1 MRRIRRGIAM
11 DERLDNPGDRRLR
24 WARACAAMAEASEA
38 HDWLAWKRAAE
49 EARRAREAYH
59 RNGGI
64 QP

>member
-1 MRRIRRGIAM
+1 MTDPLTA
-11 DERLDNPGDRRLR
+11 

-38 HDWLAWKRAAE
+38 HDWTAWKRAAE